1 MEARSVRPA
10 RWSLG
15 LGLAISLAL
24 AVSLASCGGK
34 DPYNPGAQL
43 GTFHVSA
50 KLLGTTC
57 GQTPN
62 PWEFDVRLNH
72 DGQTLYWIQGGAPI
86 SANVNVQ
93 TARTELVSESIHDLR
108 KADARA
114 KLAACVVSRK
124 DKLDVM
130 LVGEDTKPSP
140 DPSLAKSFVGSLSYV
155 FAPTDG
161 SDCTDQLLA
170 TNGDFE
176 QLPCSVEYEVAGVFT
191 EGPKK

>member
-1 MEARSVRPA
+1 VARSVVLRA
-10 RWSLG
+10 LVLFAG
-15 LGLAISLAL
+15 LG
-24 AVSLASCGGK
+24 AVSSGCGGK

-62 PWEFDVRLNH
+62 PWEFDVRLNN

-86 SANVNVQ
+86 SADVNVQ
-93 TARTELVSESIHDLR
+93 TARAALVTESVHDLR

-130 LVGEDTKPSP
+130 LVGEDAKPSP
-140 DPSLAKSFVGSLSYV
+140 DPSLAKGFVGSLSYV

-161 SDCTDQLLA
+161 SDCQDQLLA
-170 TNGDFE
+170 TRGDFE
-176 QLPCSVEYEVAGVFT
+176 QLPCTVEYELTGTFK